1 LSIIYLFT
9 INKYFLIKNKDM
21 QYRIIITANNKKKK
35 ILQKSNDLNTI
46 KKKYFKIK
54 DKNKVLYPKQ
64 TSAYLKT
71 KPVKYEII
79 LMKKWGEND
88 IPFVDRDILGR
99 TIEVKDITKKWTII
113 HKDEYSYEETFTV
126 FGQDKRLNCIE
137 IIKSI
142 LMKKQ
147 KTVVIKQVN
156 YIENKLLIH
165 QDNDFDVVLCK
176 CPKDSERLYKI
187 LKEFTEKN
195 KIKHIM
201 FTGSVKLSKTETY
214 KMIVEKTGWK
224 RNKVYRTVT
233 RP

>member
-1 LSIIYLFT
+1 
-9 INKYFLIKNKDM
+9 M
-21 QYRIIITANNKKKK
+21 HYRIIITANNKKKK

-46 KKKYFKIK
+46 KQKYFKIK

-79 LMKKWGEND
+79 LMKKWEESD
-88 IPFVDRDILGR
+88 SPFVDRDMLGR
-99 TIEVKDITKKWTII
+99 TIEITDTTKRWTILQ
-113 HKDEYSYEETFTV
+113 KDQYYYEETFTV
-126 FGQDKRLNCIE
+126 FDQDKRLNCIE
-137 IIKSI
+137 IIKLL
-142 LMKKQ
+142 LMKKHQ
-147 KTVVIKQVN
+147 PIVIKQVN

-176 CPKDSERLYKI
+176 CPGDAKRLYKI
-187 LKEFTEKN
+187 LNDFAQKN

-201 FTGSVKLSKTETY
+201 FTGVVELGKTETY

-224 RNKVYRTVT
+224 INKVYRTVT

>member
-1 LSIIYLFT
+1 
-9 INKYFLIKNKDM
+9 M

-35 ILQKSNDLNTI
+35 VLQKSNDLNNI

-79 LMKKWGEND
+79 LMKKWEEND
-88 IPFVDRDILGR
+88 TPFVDRDVLGR
-99 TIEVKDITKKWTII
+99 TIEIKDTTKRWTIL
-113 HKDEYSYEETFTV
+113 HKDDYSYEETFTV
-126 FGQDKRLNCIE
+126 FGHDKRLNCIE
-137 IIKSI
+137 IIKLI
-142 LMKKQ
+142 LMKKHQ
-147 KTVVIKQVN
+147 TIVIKQLN

-165 QDNDFDVVLCK
+165 QDNDFDVILCK
-176 CPKDSERLYKI
+176 CPGDAKRLYKI
-187 LKEFTEKN
+187 LNDFVEKN
-195 KIKHIM
+195 KIKDIM
-201 FTGSVKLSKTETY
+201 FTGIVELGKTETY

-224 RNKVYRTVT
+224 INKVYRTVT

>member
-1 LSIIYLFT
+1 
-9 INKYFLIKNKDM
+9 M

-35 ILQKSNDLNTI
+35 IVQKSNDLNTI

-71 KPVKYEII
+71 NPVKYEII
-79 LMKKWGEND
+79 LMKKWEEID
-88 IPFVDRDILGR
+88 LPFVDRDMLGR
-99 TIEVKDITKKWTII
+99 TVEISDIKKKWTILY
-113 HKDEYSYEETFTV
+113 KDEYSYEETFTV
-126 FGQDKRLNCIE
+126 FGHRKRLNCIE
-137 IIKSI
+137 IIKLL
-142 LMKKQ
+142 LMKKHQ
-147 KTVVIKQVN
+147 TVVIKQVN

-176 CPKDSERLYKI
+176 CPGDAERLYKI
-187 LKEFTEKN
+187 LNDFVEKN
-195 KIKHIM
+195 KIKNIM
-201 FTGSVKLSKTETY
+201 FTGVVELGKTETY

>member
-1 LSIIYLFT
+1 
-9 INKYFLIKNKDM
+9 M

-35 ILQKSNDLNTI
+35 IVQKSNDLNTI

-71 KPVKYEII
+71 NPVKYEII
-79 LMKKWGEND
+79 LMKKWEEGD
-88 IPFVDRDILGR
+88 TPFIDRDMLGR
-99 TIEVKDITKKWTII
+99 TVEISDIKKKWTILY
-113 HKDEYSYEETFTV
+113 KDEYSYEETFTV
-126 FGQDKRLNCIE
+126 FGYKKRLNCIE
-137 IIKSI
+137 IIKLL
-142 LMKKQ
+142 LMKKHQ
-147 KTVVIKQVN
+147 TVVIKQVN

-176 CPKDSERLYKI
+176 CPGDAERLYKI
-187 LKEFTEKN
+187 LNDFVEKN
-195 KIKHIM
+195 KIKNIM
-201 FTGSVKLSKTETY
+201 FTGVVELGKTETY

>member
-1 LSIIYLFT
+1 
-9 INKYFLIKNKDM
+9 M

-35 ILQKSNDLNTI
+35 IVQKSNDLNTI
-46 KKKYFKIK
+46 KKKYFTIK

-79 LMKKWGEND
+79 LMKKWEEGDN
-88 IPFVDRDILGR
+88 PFVGRDMLGR
-99 TIEVKDITKKWTII
+99 TIEINDTKKKWSILY
-113 HKDEYSYEETFTV
+113 KDDYAYEETFTV
-126 FGQDKRLNCIE
+126 FGYKKRLNCIE
-137 IIKSI
+137 IIKLI
-142 LMKKQ
+142 LMKKN
-147 KTVVIKQVN
+147 KTILIKQVN

-165 QDNDFDVVLCK
+165 QDNEFDVVLCK
-176 CPKDSERLYKI
+176 CPTDSKRLYEI
-187 LKEFTEKN
+187 LREFAEKN

-201 FTGSVKLSKTETY
+201 FTGSVELGKTETY